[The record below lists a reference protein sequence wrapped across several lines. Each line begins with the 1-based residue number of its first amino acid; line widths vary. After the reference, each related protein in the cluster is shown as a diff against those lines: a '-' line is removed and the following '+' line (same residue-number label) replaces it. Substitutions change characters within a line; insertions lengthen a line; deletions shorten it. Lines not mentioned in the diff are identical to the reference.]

1 MTNKNF
7 LTKSRWLVTI
17 ILLLLLGITHAWGNT
32 TDNLTYSGIGLGYSR
47 NSGAYTAFSNVAA
60 SSAARYAGQI
70 YAFDK
75 NNTSKTY
82 IQMRATSPSAIIST
96 TSGGDVKTV
105 TITWNSSTAKGRT
118 IQVYGK
124 TSAYSEPADLYDN
137 TKKGTLLGTIVYGT
151 STSITVVGSYQYIGL
166 RSSSNALYVDNIAIE
181 WGPSGTS
188 VSLTNGGCDGSGGTS
203 KGSFTMS
210 TSSVTTTS
218 SSGSVTLTCTPAN
231 GYQTSSVS
239 ATDPATHPGSI
250 TYGGSGNSRTV
261 TYPTGH
267 NGSSTIT
274 VNFTC
279 VTPTFGTNLSTST
292 VNYTQGDAATALTVG
307 ASANS
312 ATINYQWQT
321 SPDNS
326 VWTNTGTNSSANT
339 SITPSTASV
348 GTTYYRCIA
357 TNAASGCSATETSN
371 VATITVAAASNFTNG
386 ETVFIQ
392 ADSKDYS
399 GWKDDACVKAW
410 FNASGAGGAAQT
422 TYWLFDATDTDAGKK
437 LFATIVPASGD
448 LNQVTLQRFASN
460 CSDHWNNN
468 GTLTKASASGVNTF
482 RSYGS
487 ADNNVAWNGS
497 STILYLY
504 GSQNSWES
512 SLGTF
517 ADQGAGVWTATISNY
532 TPDATSK
539 DYKIKTSYNNGWIGN
554 TGSNNNATLSDMKVG
569 STYNVT
575 ATLDVTNH
583 SLVMSKTFVKGTVSF
598 DLQGHGSAISDLT
611 NVAAGSK
618 ISAPSAPTDGS
629 YIFGGWYKEAGCV
642 NAWDFTNDVVNE
654 SMTLYAKWY
663 QVTLV
668 VKDDAGTTLSG
679 DGKPTLTRSG
689 ASLTAAT
696 AGSYVFKDIQIT
708 SGTGTLSSTS
718 STTPTISSISTAITI
733 TATFWKARTVTKGTG
748 TGTST
753 FTISAES
760 VAYNG
765 SVTVTCAATSAYK
778 NPWTL
783 TVTPSDG
790 ATYTSSGSTSSISIT
805 NITKDITVDLA
816 YTAKET
822 ATVKLHV
829 AGSTSTISGTRY
841 EGDSYTLPSEAA
853 ECPDMGLYGW
863 YTTDYEHAT
872 TAPSGANFKLPGASA
887 TLVAGDNDF
896 YAVYATI
903 GDLADTYTK
912 ITTAGELT
920 TGDYLIVYEGYSYNW
935 VMQNAYQSNE
945 STMEDDDYALGT
957 QISCTDATCIWRITK
972 STTTITICS
981 TDNSKYF
988 GFTSNHVA
996 LMNASQDLSYE
1007 VSGGKWAIYAGSDYL
1022 DYVTYFQRGASKV
1035 YDVSLYKR
1043 DQSISGPY
1051 TTTPSCTT
1059 HSLSTAVT
1067 PVSTGT
1073 AVAGKTVI
1081 GEGKTTTVTATPEE
1095 GYAFRYWT
1103 ISGEGSTMSNTSDG
1117 KSTDNPVTVTMGTED
1132 ATITAHFAERVAIT
1146 FNVPTGVTKPSNSY
1160 TDVALPT
1167 PSGFPSAVDEDCW
1180 AFAGWTESSSVNST
1194 SAPATLYPAG
1204 SIYNG
1209 SRESAFTL
1217 YAVYSRNK
1225 YLAVYNSSLFGDLTD
1240 YVITYAGI
1248 TDHEYALTGVA
1259 DDNNAV
1265 VLDVIDNRHDKV
1277 LGDLHY
1283 YTIDNPSETAVWTLS
1298 GSSGSWVLQNKATG
1312 KYLDLS
1318 STSSPMISGS
1328 SATMAISGDDMDY
1341 TFTKSG
1347 NKLVITS
1354 SGASVGTGD
1363 PTEDEEFWLYKLS
1376 SSKYMTTPEEPTYAV
1391 TYKVSGQSDVVKNV
1405 NACTGITASDIPDA
1419 PDDDAIGD
1427 CADTFMGWSAT
1438 ELGSADD
1445 QDALDDLFTTYTNAP
1460 YLTGDLTLYAVFATA
1475 GGGGTSTGGITQAE
1489 VTAAADGKS
1498 AGLYASQTSSSASG
1512 NWTGTYAFNTQNSKK
1527 VLQLNSTSGNSI
1539 ISPTF
1544 PGNITNISIVG
1555 TNGSSKYE
1563 RSFYIKNGE
1572 NSLATLTFSAST
1584 TEGTKSSLISGSY
1597 TSFVITA
1604 SDALYIHSITVTYSS
1619 VSYSDYKTSCSCNG
1633 NPTVTSSASLKG
1645 TFSLSEVGVT
1655 VADLSVGSGCE
1666 WTDAGFVWSPSTNTT
1681 PTVGGTNCT
1690 KVQVLTSGTDD
1701 TFDGTLKGEF
1711 VVDATYYYRAYGKNE
1726 YESGSYQYS
1735 TSVSSFIPRSVEF
1748 DSKGGSSVDTK
1759 YVASGTPVT
1768 APDDPTKTGYDFS
1781 KWQLSGADYNFS
1793 SNVTASITLDAVWTA
1808 QIYSITY
1815 KDQGNVA
1822 FSGSHVNTPSAH
1834 PTSHTYGTETTLNG
1848 ATKSG
1853 YTFGGWYTN
1862 EDCTGDPVTT
1872 LGATAFDEDITL
1884 YAKWTAKK
1892 NYFIDRMHGNW
1903 DGEHTEPT
1911 TGYNCYVREGAGY
1924 TVPDLSDDD
1933 TGSNSCVTGHA
1944 HFVGWVASGNIGAQG
1959 QLLSGYTV
1967 IKGGTVQTAGTDGTI
1982 YYAVWAEE

>member
-1 MTNKNF
+1 MTLASWSF
-7 LTKSRWLVTI
+7 S
-17 ILLLLLGITHAWGNT
+17 
-32 TDNLTYSGIGLGYSR
+32 SGIAGTNYPAI
-47 NSGAYTAFSNVAA
+47 NTEFAA
-60 SSAARYAGQI
+60 SSGTCSSGSTFNIAIASVTY
-70 YAFDK
+70 
-75 NNTSKTY
+75 NTSKNSFAFTTTNGNKTCPV
-82 IQMRATSPSAIIST
+82 ITIKLKLASAI
-96 TSGGDVKTV
+96 
-105 TITWNSSTAKGRT
+105 
-118 IQVYGK
+118 
-124 TSAYSEPADLYDN
+124 
-137 TKKGTLLGTIVYGT
+137 
-151 STSITVVGSYQYIGL
+151 
-166 RSSSNALYVDNIAIE
+166 
-181 WGPSGTS
+181 PSGTELTLTAYASYNNNTNKPCDSYNITVSTDNSTYSTTGLGTTSWTLSNGNPAEMSTVYTTQANLAANSYIYFKFTGQTRSGNGQGYFNNPIITMPAASCTDNSS
-188 VSLTNGGCDGSGGTS
+188 VGAASLNGSFASGGVTS
-203 KGSFTMS
+203 LSNLSEVFAAA
-210 TSSVTTTS
+210 S
-218 SSGSVTLTCTPAN
+218 SSAGSNCSLSEN
-231 GYQTSSVS
+231 G
-239 ATDPATHPGSI
+239 
-250 TYGGSGNSRTV
+250 
-261 TYPTGH
+261 
-267 NGSSTIT
+267 
-274 VNFTC
+274 F
-279 VTPTFGTNLSTST
+279 
-292 VNYTQGDAATALTVG
+292 
-307 ASANS
+307 
-312 ATINYQWQT
+312 
-321 SPDNS
+321 
-326 VWTNTGTNSSANT
+326 VWSSSANT
-339 SITPSTASV
+339 SNTLKKDETGVTYIAGGTPDGSNDGAFKGTLS
-348 GTTYYRCIA
+348 GTWTENTTYYYRSYVKNNGDNVAYNPASDVKSFTPRKITFNSNGGSSVDA
-357 TNAASGCSATETSN
+357 KYIASGGVMTAPTAPTKADNVFAGWYSNEGLTSPVNWGAAVTASAT
-371 VATITVAAASNFTNG
+371 
-386 ETVFIQ
+386 
-392 ADSKDYS
+392 Y
-399 GWKDDACVKAW
+399 
-410 FNASGAGGAAQT
+410 
-422 TYWLFDATDTDAGKK
+422 
-437 LFATIVPASGD
+437 
-448 LNQVTLQRFASN
+448 
-460 CSDHWNNN
+460 
-468 GTLTKASASGVNTF
+468 
-482 RSYGS
+482 
-487 ADNNVAWNGS
+487 
-497 STILYLY
+497 
-504 GSQNSWES
+504 
-512 SLGTF
+512 
-517 ADQGAGVWTATISNY
+517 
-532 TPDATSK
+532 
-539 DYKIKTSYNNGWIGN
+539 
-554 TGSNNNATLSDMKVG
+554 
-569 STYNVT
+569 
-575 ATLDVTNH
+575 
-583 SLVMSKTFVKGTVSF
+583 
-598 DLQGHGSAISDLT
+598 
-611 NVAAGSK
+611 
-618 ISAPSAPTDGS
+618 
-629 YIFGGWYKEAGCV
+629 
-642 NAWDFTNDVVNE
+642 
-654 SMTLYAKWY
+654 YAKWY
-663 QVTLV
+663 TVTV
-668 VKDDAGTTLSG
+668 NVKDEVGNTLSGSGKPTASCTGTTLS
-679 DGKPTLTRSG
+679 
-689 ASLTAAT
+689 TAA
-696 AGSYVFKDIQIT
+696 GSEKYVFKEWQVSNAELGSSKETASNSLTNIT
-708 SGTGTLSSTS
+708 GNVTVTAVYHA
-718 STTPTISSISTAITI
+718 PISL
-733 TATFWKARTVTKGTG
+733 TKGTN
-748 TGTST
+748 TGAST
-753 FTISAES
+753 FNFSSNPIGYGETLTI
-760 VAYNG
+760 
-765 SVTVTCAATSAYK
+765 TCAADAGYK
-778 NPWTL
+778 GNP
-783 TVTPSDG
+783 TVTADG
-790 ATYTSSGSTSSISIT
+790 THGAISVVSATSVTIANVQSAMTVNISY
-805 NITKDITVDLA
+805 A
-816 YTAKET
+816 AKET

-887 TLVAGDNDF
+887 TLAAGDNDF
-896 YAVYATI
+896 YAVYATVTP
-903 GDLADTYTK
+903 DAADTYTK
-912 ITTAGELT
+912 ITTTGELV
-920 TGDYLIVYEGYSYNW
+920 TGDYLIVGTFYSGMYA
-935 VMQNAYQSNE
+935 MKNAYETSE
-945 STMEDDDYALGT
+945 STMADESRTVTDN
-957 QISCTDATCIWRITK
+957 QITNPASTKAEYIWHFTK
-972 STTTITICS
+972 SNSTITIYS
-981 TDNSKYF
+981 ANSSKYF
-988 GFTSNHVA
+988 GFSSNHVA
-996 LMNASQDLSYE
+996 LMNSSQNLTYE
-1007 VSGGKWAIYAGSDYL
+1007 VSDGKWAIYSGSDYL
-1022 DYVTYFQRGASKV
+1022 TYSSYFQRGASKV

-1051 TTTPSCTT
+1051 TTSPSCTT

-1103 ISGEGSTMSNTSDG
+1103 ISGDGSTMTNTSDG

-1167 PSGFPSAVDEDCW
+1167 PVGFPSAVDEDCW

-1204 SIYNG
+1204 TIYSG
-1209 SRESAFTL
+1209 SQESAFTL

-1277 LGDLHY
+1277 LGGLHY

-1312 KYLDLS
+1312 KYLNLS

-1376 SSKYMTTPEEPTYAV
+1376 SSKYMTTPAEPTYAV

-1419 PDDDAIGD
+1419 PADDAIGD
-1427 CADTFMGWSAT
+1427 CADTFMGWSAKD
-1438 ELGSADD
+1438 LGSADD
-1445 QDALDDLFTTYTNAP
+1445 QDAPDDLFTTYTNAP

-1475 GGGGTSTGGITQAE
+1475 GGGGSSSETLSASEIT
-1489 VTAAADGKS
+1489 TNF
-1498 AGLYASQTSSSASG
+1498 TSSAVNYGDDEKS
-1512 NWTGTYAFNTQNSKK
+1512 WTD
-1527 VLQLNSTSGNSI
+1527 
-1539 ISPTF
+1539 
-1544 PGNITNISIVG
+1544 GNITWAGRFSAVQYGPYMQLKNDNNV
-1555 TNGSSKYE
+1555 
-1563 RSFYIKNGE
+1563 YIKIVAPGKIT
-1572 NSLATLTFSAST
+1572 SVAMMATLTSC
-1584 TEGTKSSLISGSY
+1584 SGSGCNLDIDEHSNATATISLQTAASGGTTIDSGTASNKSITLSQSSGNNSTLY
-1597 TSFVITA
+1597 IKVDGATKIWGPITA
-1604 SDALYIHSITVTYSS
+1604 YYSS
-1619 VSYSDYKTSCSCNG
+1619 VSYSNYKTSCSCNG

-1655 VADLSVGSGCE
+1655 VADLSVGSGCK

-1690 KVQVLTSGTDD
+1690 KVQVLTSGTDA
-1701 TFDGTLKGEF
+1701 TFDGTLEGEF
-1711 VVDATYYYRAYGKNE
+1711 EVDATYYYRAYGKNE

-1924 TVPDLSDDD
+1924 TVPDLSDND
-1933 TGSNSCVTGHA
+1933 TGSNSCVSGHA
-1944 HFVGWVASGNIGAQG
+1944 HFIGWVVAGKIGAQG
-1959 QLLSGYTV
+1959 QLLSEYTV